1 MDHDTLNS
9 IAVKFETTPAELA
22 RLNKKPL
29 GPTSTVFTGE
39 VKVDNVILVSSNES
53 ATLSEIYVFSQRN
66 IICDSSSISTHLCLD
81 VLQCYSFG
89 FN

>member
-1 MDHDTLNS
+1 MELDTLNS

-39 VKVDNVILVSSNES
+39 VSIEN
-53 ATLSEIYVFSQRN
+53 
-66 IICDSSSISTHLCLD
+66 SSISAGKRCPHMCRCCIFLIMTR
-81 VLQCYSFG
+81 
-89 FN
+89 